1 MLSVSD
7 TLEEALEVAKLLVK
21 LAPHVRELAEDLAA
35 LRRRQGRDAEAGDLE
50 DSISK
55 LKSLERKRG

>member
-1 MLSVSD
+1 MSAIEAL
-7 TLEEALEVAKLLVK
+7 LEEAVEVAKLLVK
-21 LAPHVRELAEDLAA
+21 LAPHVREFAQDLAE